1 MADTIDAIVELKQA
15 EAARCDALM
24 RGDVEGLGQILAEN
38 LAHVHLHGGIDGKDG
53 YLAGVRDR
61 FRFLSVKRDNLNIR
75 VLGDTAVMIG
85 DLIQQT
91 RALETDSVFDTK
103 AVTTQVWERRD
114 GQWLLNTCHNA
125 LPA

>member
-1 MADTIDAIVELKQA
+1 MTERQDDISELKAA
-15 EAARCDALM
+15 EAERCQALM
-24 RGDVEGLGQILAEN
+24 NNDVEGLSAMLAEN
-38 LAHVHLHGGIDGKDG
+38 LAHIHLNGNVDGKNA
-53 YLAGVRDR
+53 YLEGVRDR

-91 RALETDSVFDTK
+91 RALTTNEDFDIQ
-103 AVTTQVWERRD
+103 AVTTQVWERKNNK
-114 GQWLLNTCHNA
+114 WVLNTCHNA

>member
-1 MADTIDAIVELKQA
+1 MSDNVQALADLKVA
-15 EAARCDALM
+15 EAARCEALM
-24 RGDVEGLGQILAEN
+24 KNDVEGLGHMLSDG
-38 LAHVHLHGGIDGKDG
+38 LAHVHLHGGVDGKDA

-91 RALETDSVFDTK
+91 KALETNSVFDIK
-103 AVTTQVWERRD
+103 AVTTQVWERKD
-114 GQWLLNTCHNA
+114 GKWVLNTCHNA